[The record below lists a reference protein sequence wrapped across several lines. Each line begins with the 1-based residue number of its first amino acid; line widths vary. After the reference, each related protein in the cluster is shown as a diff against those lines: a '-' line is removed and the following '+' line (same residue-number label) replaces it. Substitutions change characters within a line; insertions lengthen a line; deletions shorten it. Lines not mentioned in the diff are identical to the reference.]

1 MPERIRRIRHRAH
14 ALFRKENSSPIV
26 ILDST
31 YVEGGVAG
39 RMLVTEEVRRSYYE
53 RAEQE
58 LLSEGKI
65 KPLSAV
71 QKTR

>member
-1 MPERIRRIRHRAH
+1 MRRIRQRTHV
-14 ALFRKENSSPIV
+14 LFRKENSSLV
-26 ILDST
+26 INLDST

-39 RMLVTEEVRRSYYE
+39 RMLVTEEVRRSYYQ

-65 KPLSAV
+65 LPFSAA
-71 QKTR
+71 QKTG

>member
-1 MPERIRRIRHRAH
+1 MPERTRRIRHRAH
-14 ALFRKENSSPIV
+14 ALFRKENTSPIV

-39 RMLVTEEVRRSYYE
+39 HMLVTEEVRRSYYE

-65 KPLSAV
+65 KPLPAAR
-71 QKTR
+71 KTG

>member
-14 ALFRKENSSPIV
+14 ALFRRENNSPVI

-31 YVEGGVAG
+31 FIEDIPGGRIA
-39 RMLVTEEVRRSYYE
+39 VTDEVRRSYYQ

-58 LLSEGKI
+58 LLNEGKI
-65 KPLSAV
+65 KPLPAA
-71 QKTR
+71 QKTG